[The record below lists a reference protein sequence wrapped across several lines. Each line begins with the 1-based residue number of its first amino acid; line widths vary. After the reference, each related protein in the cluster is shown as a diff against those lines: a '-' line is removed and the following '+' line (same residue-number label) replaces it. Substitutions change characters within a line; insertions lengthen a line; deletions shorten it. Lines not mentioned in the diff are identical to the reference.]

1 MSLLC
6 SSLPSA
12 SSLFLLASETQM
24 KVMLYVDLS
33 KVKEASLS
41 DQISGPLCSSPLKHW
56 PSHSSRLLSWER
68 EEQKCLGKEKG
79 CAFGFWKRWVY
90 ADLCFLVG
98 CGALVDLYRAC
109 EEVVSLPRTV

>member
-6 SSLPSA
+6 SSFPSA
-12 SSLFLLASETQM
+12 SSLFLHASETQM
-24 KVMLYVDLS
+24 KGMLYVDLS

-68 EEQKCLGKEKG
+68 EEQKCLGRGTGKGLCIWFLEKVG
-79 CAFGFWKRWVY
+79 ICRPV
-90 ADLCFLVG
+90 FLSGMWHPCRPVQ
-98 CGALVDLYRAC
+98 
-109 EEVVSLPRTV
+109 SL